1 MDWELIKLDTTN
13 NEHAGDWATGMPFPP
28 APPPEAETTSAWGA
42 PPAPAASTG
51 QTTPEIDDTA
61 LVETDFE
68 PLLASPEVT
77 TAADSWGSS
86 LDDLP
91 SFLTEERPKA
101 RPSVQ
106 AELAADVPAEVLAEP
121 IHQQAQPTSVEAP
134 DLPAFEFE
142 GEKPHIDDFLR
153 YSVDAKASDLHIKV
167 GAPPTIRISGNLQP
181 LEYPILETEECRA
194 LTTQMLG
201 EKEELEL
208 VKQGEADFAY
218 SVAGLGRFRVN
229 AHRQRGSLAIA
240 ARRIL
245 PGAPDFKDLRL
256 PAVVEKLAAEHRGLL
271 LVTGPTSSGKTT
283 TCGAII
289 KHINHTRR
297 CHIVT
302 IEDPIEILHPDA
314 MSIVTQREIGQDTMG
329 FQLALRA
336 AMRQDPD
343 VIFVGEV
350 RDTETVQAALQAAE
364 TGHFV
369 IATMH
374 TTDVAE
380 TVSRIVDFFPPSQ
393 QKQVRV
399 ALAGSL
405 VGVMTQRL
413 LPKVGGGRAPA
424 IEVMTNNG
432 RIQDCILDSTKTHEI
447 HDIVKQSDFYG
458 MQTFEK
464 SLISL
469 YREGLVTL
477 DDARSAASNAHDFEL
492 ALRNAGLITG

>member
-1 MDWELIKLDTTN
+1 VASEVETAFTEMPTELLETERDAVTQIHS
-13 NEHAGDWATGMPFPP
+13 EERV
-28 APPPEAETTSAWGA
+28 EAEASVAGSAN
-42 PPAPAASTG
+42 
-51 QTTPEIDDTA
+51 DTA
-61 LVETDFE
+61 ESDSL
-68 PLLASPEVT
+68 PLLA
-77 TAADSWGSS
+77 
-86 LDDLP
+86 
-91 SFLTEERPKA
+91 
-101 RPSVQ
+101 
-106 AELAADVPAEVLAEP
+106 
-121 IHQQAQPTSVEAP
+121 
-134 DLPAFEFE
+134 FE
-142 GEKPHIDDFLR
+142 GSVPHIDDFLR
-153 YSVDAKASDLHIKV
+153 YSVEVKASDLHIKV
-167 GAPPTIRISGNLQP
+167 GAPPTIRISGNLHP
-181 LEYPILETEECRA
+181 LDYPTLDAPECQV

-201 EKEELEL
+201 DKEQLEL
-208 VKQGEADFAY
+208 DKQGEADFAY
-218 SVAGLGRFRVN
+218 SVSGLGRFRVN
-229 AHRQRGSLAIA
+229 AHRQRGSLALA

-256 PAVVEKLAAEHRGLL
+256 PPVVERLAGEHRGLL
-271 LVTGPTSSGKTT
+271 LITGPTSSGKTT

-289 KHINHTRR
+289 KHINQTRR

-302 IEDPIEILHPDA
+302 IEDPIEILHPDE

-343 VIFVGEV
+343 VIFVGEI

-380 TVSRIVDFFPPSQ
+380 TVSRVVDFFPPSQ

-432 RIQDCILDSTKTHEI
+432 RIQDCILDPEKTHEI

-464 SLISL
+464 SLMDL
-469 YREGLVTL
+469 YRNGLVTL

>member
-1 MDWELIKLDTTN
+1 MIQLDSTTDS
-13 NEHAGDWATGMPFPP
+13 GTGNRGFGAPLPP
-28 APPPEAETTSAWGA
+28 APSRDSDILPDWGPAPTTDPA
-42 PPAPAASTG
+42 PPAAIPVSNEVITAFVETPRDPVTLAHDPTAVSGPVPDVTKEPTTASLSPEEGSLPPFESSTG
-51 QTTPEIDDTA
+51 E
-61 LVETDFE
+61 
-68 PLLASPEVT
+68 
-77 TAADSWGSS
+77 
-86 LDDLP
+86 
-91 SFLTEERPKA
+91 
-101 RPSVQ
+101 
-106 AELAADVPAEVLAEP
+106 
-121 IHQQAQPTSVEAP
+121 
-134 DLPAFEFE
+134 
-142 GEKPHIDDFLR
+142 PHIDDFLR
-153 YSVDAKASDLHIKV
+153 YMVNVKASDLHIKV
-167 GAPPTIRISGNLQP
+167 GAPPTIRISGSLHP
-181 LEYPILETEECRA
+181 LERPRVESEEART
-194 LTTQMLG
+194 LTMQMLG
-201 EKEELEL
+201 EKEQLEID
-208 VKQGEADFAY
+208 KQGETDFAY

-229 AHRQRGSLAIA
+229 AHKQRGSLALA

-256 PAVVEKLAAEHRGLL
+256 PPVVEKLAAEHRGLL

-350 RDTETVQAALQAAE
+350 RDIETVQAALQAAE
-364 TGHFV
+364 TGHLV

-380 TVSRIVDFFPPSQ
+380 TVTRVVDFFPPSQ

-413 LPKVGGGRAPA
+413 LPKIGGGRTPA

-432 RIQDCILDSTKTHEI
+432 RIQDCILDPSKTHDI
-447 HDIVKQSDFYG
+447 IDIVKQSEFYG

-464 SLISL
+464 SLMDL
-469 YREGLVTL
+469 FKEGLVTL
-477 DDARSAASNAHDFEL
+477 EDARSAASDAHDFEL
-492 ALRNAGLITG
+492 ALRTAGIIST

>member
-1 MDWELIKLDTTN
+1 MGPT
-13 NEHAGDWATGMPFPP
+13 
-28 APPPEAETTSAWGA
+28 
-42 PPAPAASTG
+42 PAASPGGAAAAPVSSGPPAQEEPKEFSLPPFVTETG
-51 QTTPEIDDTA
+51 GA
-61 LVETDFE
+61 
-68 PLLASPEVT
+68 
-77 TAADSWGSS
+77 
-86 LDDLP
+86 
-91 SFLTEERPKA
+91 
-101 RPSVQ
+101 
-106 AELAADVPAEVLAEP
+106 PAIA
-121 IHQQAQPTSVEAP
+121 
-134 DLPAFEFE
+134 
-142 GEKPHIDDFLR
+142 DFLH
-153 YSVDAKASDLHIKV
+153 YTVAVKASDLHLKV
-167 GAPPTIRISGNLQP
+167 GAPPTIRINGNLHP
-181 LEYPILETEECRA
+181 LDYPVLEADEARILTSE
-194 LTTQMLG
+194 MLG
-201 EKEELEL
+201 EKERVELE
-208 VKQGEADFAY
+208 KQGEADFAY
-218 SVAGLGRFRVN
+218 SVPNLGRFRVN
-229 AHRQRGSLAIA
+229 AHKQRGSYAIA

-256 PAVVEKLAAEHRGLL
+256 PAVVERLAAEHRGLL

-289 KHINHTRR
+289 KYINQTRR

-302 IEDPIEILHPDA
+302 IEDPIEILHQDELA
-314 MSIVTQREIGQDTMG
+314 IVTQREVGQDTMG

-380 TVSRIVDFFPPSQ
+380 TVSRIVDFFPPNQ

-424 IEVMTNNG
+424 IEIMTNNG
-432 RIQDCILDSTKTHEI
+432 RISECILEPAKTHDI
-447 HDIVKQSDFYG
+447 IDIVKQSGFYG
-458 MQTFEK
+458 MQSFEQ
-464 SLISL
+464 SLIGL
-469 YREGLVTL
+469 FREGLVTL
-477 DDARSAASNAHDFEL
+477 EDARSAATNAHDFEL
-492 ALRNAGLITG
+492 SLRNAGLLPN